1 MQKIRANL
9 DGFRCRIANEL
20 GELFDTHL
28 LLLRN
33 CVGISVVCQNFTT
46 NNRRPRLGP
55 PYTTPPKYRAQSTS
69 KLKAALYTTH
79 SSLQCSSF
87 SSTSFDTRATN
98 EWPMDFRVEIWR
110 EKNEFSGKVCVLFS
124 KRDTNKNVH
133 EPETNE
139 TMSRPVFAVC
149 AVLALISQVCTH
161 AAYCSV
167 CLSHLSLCTP
177 CSLHDKRLR
186 AHVVCIVSSKI
197 FTI

>member
-46 NNRRPRLGP
+46 NNRRPGLGP

-98 EWPMDFRVEIWR
+98 EWQWIFVWKFGGKRMSFPEKFVFSFPKEIQIR
-110 EKNEFSGKVCVLFS
+110 MC
-124 KRDTNKNVH
+124 TNPKQ
-133 EPETNE
+133 TK
-139 TMSRPVFAVC
+139 
-149 AVLALISQVCTH
+149 Q
-161 AAYCSV
+161 
-167 CLSHLSLCTP
+167 
-177 CSLHDKRLR
+177 
-186 AHVVCIVSSKI
+186 
-197 FTI
+197 

>member
-1 MQKIRANL
+1 
-9 DGFRCRIANEL
+9 
-20 GELFDTHL
+20 
-28 LLLRN
+28 
-33 CVGISVVCQNFTT
+33 
-46 NNRRPRLGP
+46 
-55 PYTTPPKYRAQSTS
+55 
-69 KLKAALYTTH
+69 
-79 SSLQCSSF
+79 
-87 SSTSFDTRATN
+87 
-98 EWPMDFRVEIWR
+98 VEIWR

-197 FTI
+197 FTILRIYTDARTCTCTRTRARFLTRRKIYASIAGNARKRLTLPFYMYVMGSGWWRHSVWLRNGTNAFDCGLHPCNYREQGIGV